1 MIEIDSII
9 TGFLKISV
17 KFAEKIYDMQTM
29 EMILI
34 TGKNEQ

>member
-9 TGFLKISV
+9 AGFLEISV
-17 KFAEKIYDMQTM
+17 NFAEKIYDMQTM

-34 TGKNEQ
+34 TEK